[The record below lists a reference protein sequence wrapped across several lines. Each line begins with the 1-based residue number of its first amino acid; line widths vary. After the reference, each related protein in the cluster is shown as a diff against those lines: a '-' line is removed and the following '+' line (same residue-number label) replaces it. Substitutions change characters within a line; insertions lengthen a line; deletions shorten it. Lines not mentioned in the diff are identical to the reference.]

1 VRSQHGAGQGRSNT
15 ATAPF
20 VDDPAALFRVSA
32 HRSGNVYRAADQARS
47 GQRRHGCTCGYVTE
61 MADEERVRR
70 PFWLHQIGEYLIA
83 AVLIAS
89 AWYSPEPLVQA
100 ILGALII
107 TNAAFADGPA
117 GAFPI
122 VDRRIH
128 KWFDVVIMGLLI
140 LAALQGWV
148 DVDTTGRIALPT
160 MAVLMFVLWFNTD
173 FAVEESSR

>member
-1 VRSQHGAGQGRSNT
+1 MR
-15 ATAPF
+15 
-20 VDDPAALFRVSA
+20 
-32 HRSGNVYRAADQARS
+32 
-47 GQRRHGCTCGYVTE
+47 C
-61 MADEERVRR
+61 
-70 PFWLHQIGEYLIA
+70 PFWMHQLGEYLIA

-107 TNAAFADGPA
+107 INAAFADGPA

-128 KWFDVVIMGLLI
+128 KWFDVAIMGLLI

-160 MAVLMFVLWFNTD
+160 MAVLMLVLWFNTD
-173 FAVEESSR
+173 FDVEDSPR